1 MNNDNNCEIEKT
13 IIEQKREKYIP
24 RRLEDR
30 SNRYYYYDTIKSER
44 KWVDKKPYSHR
55 HIGNI

>member
-13 IIEQKREKYIP
+13 IIILRKEKRKVY
-24 RRLEDR
+24 R
-30 SNRYYYYDTIKSER
+30 SNRYYDTIKSER

-55 HIGNI
+55 HIGNII

>member
-13 IIEQKREKYIP
+13 IIEQKREKYI
-24 RRLEDR
+24 EVI
-30 SNRYYYYDTIKSER
+30 YITIATIKSER

-55 HIGNI
+55 